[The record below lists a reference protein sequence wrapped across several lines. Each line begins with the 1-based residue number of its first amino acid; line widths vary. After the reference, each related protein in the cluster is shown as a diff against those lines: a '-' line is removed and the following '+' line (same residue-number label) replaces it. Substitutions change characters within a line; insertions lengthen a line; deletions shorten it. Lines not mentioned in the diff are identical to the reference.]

1 MTERE
6 HDAQAERGAGADPS
20 RGPDESG
27 IGAQSHSSPQGDGAE
42 RGANRGGKRDL
53 AGTSRTADD
62 AVVPGQARDQEIPAD
77 ES

>member
-6 HDAQAERGAGADPS
+6 QDAQGTRGGAADPS

-27 IGAQSHSSPQGDGAE
+27 VGAQSHSSPQGDGAE
-42 RGANRGGKRDL
+42 RGASRGGKRDL
-53 AGTSRTADD
+53 AGTSRADD
-62 AVVPGQARDQEIPAD
+62 AVNPGRGRDQEIPAD

>member
-42 RGANRGGKRDL
+42 RGANRAGKRDVP
-53 AGTSRTADD
+53 GTSRADD
-62 AVVPGQARDQEIPAD
+62 AVHPGRARDQEIPAD

>member
-1 MTERE
+1 MTKRE
-6 HDAQAERGAGADPS
+6 QDAQAGPGAGADPS

-42 RGANRGGKRDL
+42 RGASRGGKRDL
-53 AGTSRTADD
+53 AGTSRADD
-62 AVVPGQARDQEIPAD
+62 EVHPGRSRDQESPGD